1 MVHIPSKQ
9 SKYLVYTH
17 IFPNDKVYIGITSQK
32 PNERWKNGKGYYGS
46 TRIHNAIQKHGWEN
60 IQHEI
65 LYENLTKEEAEKKEK
80 ELIQKYKSY
89 DDKYGYNL
97 ELGGNLNK
105 EISEETRKKLSKKL
119 SGKNNPMY
127 GKHMSEENK
136 KKMSVR
142 NKGKNNPMY
151 GKSANKGKHL
161 TEEQKQK
168 LSKIMNSPE
177 VHKKLS
183 EAKLSDIEKV
193 ISSLGLYHNKA
204 KAIQGFAKV
213 VVEEY
218 EGKIPEDMNGLVK
231 LPGVGRKCAN
241 VIQSECFNIPAL
253 AVDTHVNR
261 VSKRLGLA
269 YQKDSVDKVE
279 MKLKRKVPKERWIK
293 THHQMI
299 FFGRYLCHAKNPEC
313 EKCPF
318 IANCREKHKSI

>member
-46 TRIHNAIQKHGWEN
+46 TRIHNAIQKYGWGN

-80 ELIQKYKSY
+80 ELIQQYKSY
-89 DDKYGYNL
+89 DEKYGYNL
-97 ELGGNLNK
+97 ELGGNINK

-127 GKHMSEENK
+127 GRTMSDENK
-136 KKMSVR
+136 KKMSIR

-183 EAKLSDIEKV
+183 EASKGKNNPMYGVRLPEYILEK
-193 ISSLGLYHNKA
+193 
-204 KAIQGFAKV
+204 
-213 VVEEY
+213 
-218 EGKIPEDMNGLVK
+218 
-231 LPGVGRKCAN
+231 
-241 VIQSECFNIPAL
+241 
-253 AVDTHVNR
+253 
-261 VSKRLGLA
+261 
-269 YQKDSVDKVE
+269 
-279 MKLKRKVPKERWIK
+279 KRKKVLCIETNKVYNSLKEASEQTNISITCLSETCNGKQK
-293 THHQMI
+293 TSRGLHWK
-299 FFGRYLCHAKNPEC
+299 YL
-313 EKCPF
+313 
-318 IANCREKHKSI
+318 

>member
-136 KKMSVR
+136 KIWEIFRPSRRKQPFAPRCMIMSR
-142 NKGKNNPMY
+142 NSIRPA
-151 GKSANKGKHL
+151 S
-161 TEEQKQK
+161 
-168 LSKIMNSPE
+168 
-177 VHKKLS
+177 
-183 EAKLSDIEKV
+183 
-193 ISSLGLYHNKA
+193 
-204 KAIQGFAKV
+204 
-213 VVEEY
+213 VEIVL
-218 EGKIPEDMNGLVK
+218 KIP
-231 LPGVGRKCAN
+231 
-241 VIQSECFNIPAL
+241 
-253 AVDTHVNR
+253 
-261 VSKRLGLA
+261 SKRT
-269 YQKDSVDKVE
+269 DSTTIITTE
-279 MKLKRKVPKERWIK
+279 MTVRI
-293 THHQMI
+293 T
-299 FFGRYLCHAKNPEC
+299 FFMLCSDP
-313 EKCPF
+313 
-318 IANCREKHKSI
+318 SIIYPSALHNASSGNHR